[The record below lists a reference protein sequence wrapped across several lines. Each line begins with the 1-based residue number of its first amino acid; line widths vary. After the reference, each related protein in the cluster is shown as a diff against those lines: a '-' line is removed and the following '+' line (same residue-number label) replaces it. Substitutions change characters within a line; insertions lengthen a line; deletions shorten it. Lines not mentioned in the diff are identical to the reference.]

1 MSRIPDICG
10 RLLGSTF
17 ALSVLFGCSS
27 TPSPP
32 NFDAGVGSAGAA
44 SGGSAGDTGGG
55 GASGGSAGA
64 TGNSGGSSGA
74 GGGTAGAGGSGAAG
88 VFDGPFA
95 LGVDISSVPEAID
108 GGATFADTDGT
119 AKGLLE
125 ILGAHGFNY
134 VRLRAFV
141 EPWALYGYANPTG
154 DAVRRKPKPYCDT
167 DQTAAFAQEVKAAGM
182 GFLLNLHYSDN
193 WADPGKQVIP
203 EAWRDAAS
211 IADMAGRV
219 RDYTEATVQTMV
231 DAGARPDMVQVGN
244 EITPGMLIHVPS
256 EAPDPDPWG
265 NIDKVENT
273 VSGSID
279 NWDNLATLLK
289 AGIEGVKSVDPSIR
303 IMLHVENTKHVEGVE
318 AWVQQAR
325 SRGVEFDVLGLS
337 CYTTFQGE
345 PSTWRA
351 TFTTLAATFPELS
364 FAIAE
369 YNPER
374 TEANEI
380 MHDLPDGRGLGTFFW
395 EPTQSG
401 VWGSAMFTWTDG
413 VFRANTEDFA
423 EFATIRQSVGL

>member
-1 MSRIPDICG
+1 SRRRRPSSLQPCAEVRFFGRRHRVATPERALAPAHLVRHLRTRRVVPIALRHVDSVARWRGSAMLARTSRNADSASRTEPRSPEIMSRIPDICG

-219 RDYTEATVQTMV
+219 RDYTEATVQTKV

-325 SRGVEFDVLGLS
+325 SRGV
-337 CYTTFQGE
+337 
-345 PSTWRA
+345 
-351 TFTTLAATFPELS
+351 
-364 FAIAE
+364 
-369 YNPER
+369 
-374 TEANEI
+374 
-380 MHDLPDGRGLGTFFW
+380 
-395 EPTQSG
+395 
-401 VWGSAMFTWTDG
+401 
-413 VFRANTEDFA
+413 
-423 EFATIRQSVGL
+423 